1 MRSYCFFSLFLD
13 MVALPLCA
21 EVVDIDSDELLRL
34 QAAGVPVI
42 DVRTAGEWQE
52 TGVVPGSRLLT
63 FFDERGRADAAA
75 WLAKVTPLAGPQR
88 PVILICRSGGR
99 SQSVGQF
106 LTQEAGYATVYNV
119 KGGILAWN
127 RVGRPLMAAGAITA
141 CPGGV
146 VPC

>member
-1 MRSYCFFSLFLD
+1 

-88 PVILICRSGGR
+88 PVILICRSGSR

-127 RVGRPLMAAGAITA
+127 RVGWPLVAAGAITA